1 MYGKYILFYKPPKK
15 VGILRACATVHVAFS
30 LLLYSVCPYWAIQ
43 ITELWTL
50 NFVVVWL
57 MTYTCSHFEW
67 ASTAIKYILSM
78 NGPAKSTCTH
88 VQGLE
93 GYVQGSNGAAGG
105 ACFTDLHCWQDFA
118 ISLSSLGHQK
128 CALPNT
134 FILLVLGWS
143 LWSSF
148 DIYACNTPGI
158 MTRISHRRHSSST
171 ESSCCLERN
180 GFIASD
186 TWSGQPFLVWWSTLL
201 NRGSL
206 CVGCWTAFEVTG
218 KASIWQ
224 ILKTLASCVYS
235 GLLWKAHF
243 RGFE

>member
-1 MYGKYILFYKPPKK
+1 
-15 VGILRACATVHVAFS
+15 
-30 LLLYSVCPYWAIQ
+30 
-43 ITELWTL
+43 
-50 NFVVVWL
+50 
-57 MTYTCSHFEW
+57 
-67 ASTAIKYILSM
+67 M

-93 GYVQGSNGAAGG
+93 GHVQGSNGAAGG
-105 ACFTDLHCWQDFA
+105 ACFTDWHCWQDFA

-134 FILLVLGWS
+134 FNLLVLGWS

-148 DIYACNTPGI
+148 DICACNTHGI
-158 MTRISHRRHSSST
+158 MTRISHRWHLSST

-180 GFIASD
+180 GFIA
-186 TWSGQPFLVWWSTLL
+186 WSGQPLLVWWSTLL

-218 KASIWQ
+218 IRLQFDRCWRHWPPVY
-224 ILKTLASCVYS
+224 TLDSCGRRLVHP
-235 GLLWKAHF
+235 HF
-243 RGFE
+243 HGFE